1 MFSEGQWCCDDPFPQ
16 HRYINGKQLW
26 HCNNCAKIIAYQAN
40 RINRRESGKVLE
52 GDKTPT
58 LESFDP

>member
-1 MFSEGQWCCDDPFPQ
+1 VPKP
-16 HRYINGKQLW
+16 
-26 HCNNCAKIIAYQAN
+26 AN
-40 RINRRESGKVLE
+40 RDNRRESGKVLE